1 MNALA
6 PIIAAE
12 MTQVELFALRDQLD
26 AIISAGAT
34 PMSGPSCLQYGAGS
48 NAVTHK
54 SGRRLYRHVALET
67 LSYHRATPSDP
78 HASPALI
85 VAANALA
92 KHLAA
97 AMALSFPTEDA

>member
-6 PIIAAE
+6 PIIQAE
-12 MTQVELFALRDQLD
+12 MTQVELYARRDQID
-26 AIISAGAT
+26 AIISGGPD
-34 PMSGPSCLQYGAGS
+34 PMRGPSCLQYGAGS

-67 LSYHRATPSDP
+67 LSFHRATPSDP

-85 VAANALA
+85 VAAKALA
-92 KHLAA
+92 KHLADA
-97 AMALSFPTEDA
+97 IALSFPTEES

>member
-6 PIIAAE
+6 PIIQAE
-12 MTQVELFALRDQLD
+12 MTQVELYALRDQLD

-67 LSYHRATPSDP
+67 LSFHRATPLDP
-78 HASPALI
+78 HASPALS
-85 VAANALA
+85 VAAKALA
-92 KHLAA
+92 KQLA
-97 AMALSFPTEDA
+97 DAITRTFDEEA